1 MRTAG
6 TRPRRPRRRAPAATH
21 SVSGGWTS
29 VAASPCTRSC
39 LPSLVFLLIVFLVVG
54 VVLVGVALVGVVLVG
69 VVLVG
74 GGEHGAEESALEA
87 YALGEGGLEGG
98 SAPPSYGGT
107 TRLRSGF
114 VP

>member
-1 MRTAG
+1 M
-6 TRPRRPRRRAPAATH
+6 
-21 SVSGGWTS
+21 
-29 VAASPCTRSC
+29 AASPCTRSC

-54 VVLVGVALVGVVLVG
+54 VVLVGVALVGVVLG
-69 VVLVG
+69 G

-87 YALGEGGLEGG
+87 YALGESGLEGG
-98 SAPPSYGGT
+98 SAPPSHGGT

>member
-54 VVLVGVALVGVVLVG
+54 VALVG

>member
-1 MRTAG
+1 M
-6 TRPRRPRRRAPAATH
+6 
-21 SVSGGWTS
+21 
-29 VAASPCTRSC
+29 
-39 LPSLVFLLIVFLVVG
+39 
-54 VVLVGVALVGVVLVG
+54 VGVALVG